1 VDRHSAEFEEK
12 INVLEADDSSAFR
25 IRSRTVGD
33 LNDMN
38 DDDDNIMCNPVSSVR
53 GFHTGEPSICATLL
67 DENVNGFPLACVS
80 FAADPLALLLELRLE
95 FDEHELFVS

>member
-1 VDRHSAEFEEK
+1 
-12 INVLEADDSSAFR
+12 LEADDSSAFR

-38 DDDDNIMCNPVSSVR
+38 DDDDNIMCNL
-53 GFHTGEPSICATLL
+53 HTGEPSICATLL

>member
-1 VDRHSAEFEEK
+1 VSLISFDGSNTELFK
-12 INVLEADDSSAFR
+12 IALLTKLLLIALLGTHKYGPLLTIMLDSF
-25 IRSRTVGD
+25 
-33 LNDMN
+33 
-38 DDDDNIMCNPVSSVR
+38 R
-53 GFHTGEPSICATLL
+53 GFHTGEPSICAMLL